1 MLACVAPERRREL
14 RTATRG
20 VAGRN
25 GWETAEQGIITTP
38 NLGGV
43 MTVVLIV
50 CAVLALIV
58 LAVILAG
65 HGHALR
71 TAPKRIRA
79 SRPYRRPRSPD
90 G

>member
-1 MLACVAPERRREL
+1 VGGRQKRLGD
-14 RTATRG
+14 RG
-20 VAGRN
+20 AGN
-25 GWETAEQGIITTP
+25 DYYTD
-38 NLGGV
+38 LGGV

>member
-1 MLACVAPERRREL
+1 
-14 RTATRG
+14 
-20 VAGRN
+20 
-25 GWETAEQGIITTP
+25 
-38 NLGGV
+38 